1 MTIEGLGKKFQDAR
15 IARGLTLD
23 EAARLTK
30 IRPSRLAEIEADD
43 FSQFPSLAY
52 AKGFLLIYGK
62 FLDVDV
68 TPYLDA
74 FETSQQVT
82 VDGYSY
88 LQDQPAPKPRKVRP
102 TRPAAAAR
110 MPRAPRSRD
119 RSSPFP
125 ILIAV
130 GVIVVGFVAMRLI
143 LNIQRISP
151 HQMVGVPQPTS
162 SESPQ
167 PAQSAPAQAQAAP
180 PQTAPTQAPVQQT
193 AAPTAAPVAQAPSKA
208 PSAVAQAPSRAPS
221 QAPVAM
227 VESTKKPATP
237 APSISIPAAVVPAMV
252 NNTTKKPSPVATAPR
267 SSVGPQFE
275 NSKPA
280 IAKASASPAK
290 EPEVR
295 RAEPVKPEEL
305 AEAEAAQKPPEEKGA
320 NQVAIKPLKKTYI
333 KVVVDNGS
341 NAYERWISPSD
352 GPVEFRGQKIAVRVL
367 DREAVRIT
375 KNGKPVSGDDTDVT
389 VE

>member
-88 LQDQPAPKPRKVRP
+88 LQDQPAPKPRRVRP
-102 TRPAAAAR
+102 TRPPAAAR
-110 MPRAPRSRD
+110 MPRSRN

-125 ILIAV
+125 LLIAI
-130 GVIVVGFVAMRLI
+130 GVIIVGFVAMRLI

-162 SESPQ
+162 SEAPQ
-167 PAQSAPAQAQAAP
+167 AQTAPSQAQAAP
-180 PQTAPTQAPVQQT
+180 PQTAPRQLPVQTPATTIAPVVQAPSRT
-193 AAPTAAPVAQAPSKA
+193 PAPVAQAPSRA
-208 PSAVAQAPSRAPS
+208 PSPIAQAPTRAPS

-227 VESTKKPATP
+227 VEATKKASPPASTP
-237 APSISIPAAVVPAMV
+237 PPSIVPPEAFVPAFA
-252 NNTTKKPSPVATAPR
+252 NAN
-267 SSVGPQFE
+267 
-275 NSKPA
+275 PA
-280 IAKASASPAK
+280 AKASAAPTK

-295 RAEPVKPEEL
+295 RAEPVRPEDL
-305 AEAEAAQKPPEEKGA
+305 AKAEATQKPREAQGP
-320 NQVAIKPLKKTYI
+320 NQVTIKPLKKTYI

-341 NAYERWISPSD
+341 SQPAFERWISPSD
-352 GPVEFRGQKIAVRVL
+352 GTVEFRGQKIAVRVL
-367 DREAVRIT
+367 DRDAIRIT
-375 KNGKPVSGDDTDVT
+375 KNGKPVSGDDEDVT